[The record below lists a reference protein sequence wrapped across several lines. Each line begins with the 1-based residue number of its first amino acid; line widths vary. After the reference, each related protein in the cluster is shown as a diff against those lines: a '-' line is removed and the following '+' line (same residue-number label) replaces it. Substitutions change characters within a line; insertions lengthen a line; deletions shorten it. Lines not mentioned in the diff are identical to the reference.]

1 MIRFLMLVLLGISSI
16 SWAQEAEHVF
26 VFLNSKPDKAEIST
40 EEEDSLQTAH
50 RKNIHRLVV
59 EGKMIVAG
67 PFENGGGIFIFKSG
81 SVAEVKQWLM
91 TDPAI
96 KANRW
101 NVEMFPIRFIKG
113 GVCLTA
119 EPYEMTTYNFTRVR
133 LINDIANYKMNNGSL
148 NIWNG
153 PVGDSNVIMVGAFP
167 QSDGGII
174 IYSVDEQELSFGE
187 DQKDHIRLENKILWV
202 ARGSF
207 CE

>member
-1 MIRFLMLVLLGISSI
+1 MLVLLGISSI